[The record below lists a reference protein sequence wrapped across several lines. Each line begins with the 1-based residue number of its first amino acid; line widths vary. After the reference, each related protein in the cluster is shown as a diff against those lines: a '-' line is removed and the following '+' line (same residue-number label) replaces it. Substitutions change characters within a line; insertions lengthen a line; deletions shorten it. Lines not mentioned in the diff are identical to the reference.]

1 MRYLCL
7 VHMRPDTFA
16 GLSEAEQRAFDR
28 ESLGYDRE
36 LEAGGHYIAAEALQG
51 PENAVMVKVRNGEMS
66 TTDGPFAE
74 TKEYFGGFILIEARD
89 MNEAIRL
96 AAGIPLA
103 RLGTI
108 EVRPVYAIPDPE
120 RP

>member
-7 VHMRPDTFA
+7 VHMGPDTFS
-16 GLSEAEQRAFDR
+16 GLSEGDQRQLDR
-28 ESLGYDRE
+28 DSMAYDRE

-51 PENAVMVKVRNGEMS
+51 PENAVMVKVRNGEIS
-66 TTDGPFAE
+66 TTEGPFSE
-74 TKEYFGGFILIEARD
+74 TKEHLGGFILIEARD

-103 RLGTI
+103 KLGRI
-108 EVRPVYAIPDPE
+108 EVRPVYSIPDPD